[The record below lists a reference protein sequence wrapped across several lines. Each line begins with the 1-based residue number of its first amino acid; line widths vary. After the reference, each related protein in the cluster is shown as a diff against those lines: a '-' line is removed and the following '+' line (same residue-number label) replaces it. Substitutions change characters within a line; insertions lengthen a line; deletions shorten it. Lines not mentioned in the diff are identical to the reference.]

1 MWKSLWHMRRSSLCR
16 CRWTQ
21 LFLGKRLWIKI
32 ILPGSLLVKHC
43 SLEKHPSSEKQP
55 SKLPWKGW
63 EEHSFL
69 FPSFFSFHFL
79 SYPKSSELPSLL
91 DTSFLKPQP
100 SFIFPSPHGN
110 RLLLVPEK
118 SAFCSTMS
126 NTFYKWSVTQESANV
141 FCKGLYNHNVVLLDM
156 QSMVRVQS
164 DMAHIRL
171 VNICG
176 CGIRLGLQFEV
187 YWPFL

>member
-1 MWKSLWHMRRSSLCR
+1 MDSTIFREKIVNQDHSPWLTSGQALLTWEASLIRETAIKAPLKRVGG
-16 CRWTQ
+16 TQ
-21 LFLGKRLWIKI
+21 LPISKLLYVPLSQLPQVLWAAFSLRYIFLKTSAKFYIR
-32 ILPGSLLVKHC
+32 
-43 SLEKHPSSEKQP
+43 
-55 SKLPWKGW
+55 KLPWK
-63 EEHSFL
+63 H
-69 FPSFFSFHFL
+69 
-79 SYPKSSELPSLL
+79 
-91 DTSFLKPQP
+91 
-100 SFIFPSPHGN
+100 

-126 NTFYKWSVTQESANV
+126 NTFSKWSVTQESANV